1 MKKEKVKKEAPSG
14 SGGADADRKIDVS
27 WADIRVGRILDAKPH
42 PDSDKLYIETIDLGE
57 AAPRQVLSGLAQHMA
72 LDAVK
77 GAHVVC
83 ICNLKARK
91 IAGIES
97 QAMVLCASDASKSSL
112 SFVTPPADSQ
122 PGELVRWEGFP
133 GEPEAVKKMDKK
145 KAWEEIQPL
154 LGTDAKNVCVYKG
167 VPFMLNGGPCTG
179 GVANGIIS

>member
-1 MKKEKVKKEAPSG
+1 MPGPAGAAERALLRHANATCRSAHPEPPPIASLHCDRPSIAVR
-14 SGGADADRKIDVS
+14 SAVS
-27 WADIRVGRILDAKPH
+27 
-42 PDSDKLYIETIDLGE
+42 
-57 AAPRQVLSGLAQHMA
+57 AAPQVLSGLAQHMA